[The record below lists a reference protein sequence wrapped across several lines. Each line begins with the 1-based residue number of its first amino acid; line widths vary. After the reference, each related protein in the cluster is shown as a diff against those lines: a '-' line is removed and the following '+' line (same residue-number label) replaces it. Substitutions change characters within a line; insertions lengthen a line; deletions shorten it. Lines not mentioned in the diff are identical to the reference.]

1 VGTSLPTE
9 LSPAALAQTL
19 APFAATLVGQA
30 PRSTILPPQ
39 HDPDT
44 AGRLAV
50 QALARIRGHQPLE
63 GGLQLHGTLGS
74 GGMGIVHLATQRS
87 VGRRVAVKSL
97 RQEQAGEGAVL
108 ALLQEAWVTGALEH
122 PNILPVYDIDV
133 DDGGRP
139 LIVLKRIEGSAWS
152 ELLVDPHSV
161 RERFGEEPL
170 VWHLGVFAQVCQAV
184 RFAHSRGILHRDLK
198 PENVMIGE
206 FGEVYLLDW
215 GIAVSLND
223 DGEGRLPRAAEA
235 HALAGT
241 PAYMAPE
248 MLAGDGTRLSERTDV
263 YLLGAVLHEILTGRP
278 PHRVGS
284 LAQLVESVTSVPALP
299 SDIPEEIAR
308 VCQRALDPEPDARFS
323 CADSLRSATLAFLRH
338 RGAARLVDRAQRSL
352 QELHRTLGDHDVD
365 PIDRRLQLYNLLSE
379 CRFGFRE
386 ALAIWPENTAAQ
398 AGQRRALEV
407 MIEYELDAS
416 DPAAA
421 AALMAELADPPPEL
435 RARIDVALAAK
446 DAERRELADLR
457 EGARQLDRSI
467 GTRTRVFVMGL
478 LGMGWTLVPFFG
490 HYNREAYEGG
500 MMKTWWPMIFIVL
513 TLGLSW
519 WARESLTKTRFNR
532 QVVAAVLFLLCCE
545 FLVGV
550 AADILGISPAHTHIL
565 HTTVATVSCGMLAIL
580 LDTRL
585 WLPAATYAVILLSM
599 AQWIE
604 YRFLFTASAN
614 AVLTVAVVRAWRP
627 AEWAPGRAARRRG
640 AA

>member
-1 VGTSLPTE
+1 MPS
-9 LSPAALAQTL
+9 ALAETL
-19 APFAATLVGQA
+19 APFAATIGQA

-50 QALARIRGHQPLE
+50 QALARIRGHQTLE

-87 VGRRVAVKSL
+87 VGRPVAVKSL
-97 RQEQAGEGAVL
+97 RQDQAGEGAVL

-122 PNILPVYDIDV
+122 PNVLPVYDIDV
-133 DDGGRP
+133 DERGRP

-152 ELLVDPHSV
+152 ELLTDPEAV
-161 RERFGEEPL
+161 RERFGEDPL
-170 VWHLGVFAQVCQAV
+170 VWHLGVFMQVCQAV

-215 GIAVSLND
+215 GIAVSLRD

-248 MLAGDGTRLSERTDV
+248 MLAGDGTRLDERTDV

-278 PHRVGS
+278 PHRAGS
-284 LAQLVESVTSVPALP
+284 IAQLVESVTRVPTLP
-299 SDIPEEIAR
+299 PDVPEEIAN
-308 VCQRALDPEPDARFS
+308 VCRRALDPDPDARFA
-323 CADSLRSATLAFLRH
+323 CAETLRVATQAFLRH
-338 RGAARLVDRAQRSL
+338 RGATRLVERAQRSL
-352 QELHRTLGDHDVD
+352 DELERTLTDDSAD
-365 PIDRRLQLYNLLSE
+365 PIERRLELYNLLSE

-386 ALAIWPENTAAQ
+386 ALEIWPENVAAQ
-398 AGQRRALEV
+398 SGQRGALEA
-407 MIEYELDAS
+407 MIEYELGVD

-421 AALMAELADPPPEL
+421 AALLAELGDPPAEL
-435 RARIDVALAAK
+435 RVRIDAALAAK
-446 DAERRELADLR
+446 AAERRELADLR

-467 GTRTRVFVMGL
+467 GTRTRVFVTGL
-478 LGMGWTLVPFFG
+478 LGLGWTLVPFFG
-490 HYNREAYEGG
+490 HYNREAFEQGL
-500 MMKTWWPMIFIVL
+500 MKTWWPMIFIVL

-519 WARESLTKTRFNR
+519 WARESMTKTRFNR
-532 QVVAAVLFLLCCE
+532 QVVGAVLFLLGCE
-545 FLVGV
+545 FVVGI
-550 AADILGISPAHTHIL
+550 AAEIVGISAAQTHIL
-565 HTTVATVSCGMLAIL
+565 HTVVAMVSCGMLAIL
-580 LDTRL
+580 LDGRL
-585 WLPAATYAVILLSM
+585 WIAATTYVVVLLAM

-604 YRFLFTASAN
+604 YRFLFTSAAN
-614 AVLTVAVVRAWRP
+614 AVLTVTLIRAWRP
-627 AEWAPGRAARRRG
+627 EEWTPRLAAKRRMSP
-640 AA
+640 